1 MGVGGGFAIGAK
13 SSLPNKE
20 VWVLYGDGASAY
32 SLAEFDTLCRHKL
45 PVIAVIGNDASWQQI
60 AREQKQMLGSNIGT
74 KLAFNSYEKVVEGY
88 GGKGYLVENQDTLID
103 TLKQAKEDAK
113 LGYPVL
119 VNVKLSKSDF
129 RKGSISV

>member
-1 MGVGGGFAIGAK
+1 MKKEIFQEICSQVF
-13 SSLPNKE
+13 SSLEN
-20 VWVLYGDGASAY
+20 
-32 SLAEFDTLCRHKL
+32 
-45 PVIAVIGNDASWQQI
+45 N
-60 AREQKQMLGSNIGT
+60 EQ
-74 KLAFNSYEKVVEGY
+74 
-88 GGKGYLVENQDTLID
+88 LVE

>member
-1 MGVGGGFAIGAK
+1 
-13 SSLPNKE
+13 
-20 VWVLYGDGASAY
+20 VLYGDGASAY

-88 GGKGYLVENQDTLID
+88 GGKGYLVEKQDTLID